1 MSCHTCCEER
11 VPCQIST
18 CQWEQAKEG
27 TLENPERFFFGK
39 EWKMRKVAAVSNRL
53 VVPQFSR
60 LALDI
65 LVPRS
70 VISWQR

>member
-1 MSCHTCCEER
+1 MSCQPAER
-11 VPCQIST
+11 ST
-18 CQWEQAKEG
+18 LQNPDLAMGQVKEG

-39 EWKMRKVAAVSNRL
+39 KWKMREVSVSNRL
-53 VVPQFSR
+53 VTVHFSR

>member
-1 MSCHTCCEER
+1 M
-11 VPCQIST
+11 
-18 CQWEQAKEG
+18 
-27 TLENPERFFFGK
+27 ENPERFFFGK
-39 EWKMRKVAAVSNRL
+39 EWKMREVSESNRL
-53 VVPQFSR
+53 VTPQFSR